1 MNMNYT
7 FSRAAIIFTF
17 AFSLSGCFDIA
28 DTPKLNSSWEA
39 TGSTSSKSEQFGF
52 INDSTSTCPTFLTNN
67 STDIEQISLPA
78 EFSIV
83 DWNIYKQQGDDWR
96 SELTTLIEQNDLI
109 VLQEAKLSFLLHQ
122 LMQQY
127 GLSWTQVE
135 AFSIYKQSMGVLTA
149 SKIEPISV
157 CKQAL
162 AEPWIRFPK
171 SSLISYYPWTGSDK
185 PLLVA
190 NMHMINFTLGVDE
203 FNQQLESVI
212 SVIRQHQG
220 PVIMAGDFNTWTKK
234 RLSRLIEVTASV
246 ELRQLVYQNDV
257 RETAFGHPLDDI
269 YFRGLQQIS
278 ASSYETTT
286 SDHNPIVARFGPL
299 F

>member
-1 MNMNYT
+1 MNYT
-7 FSRAAIIFTF
+7 FSRTAIIFTF
-17 AFSLSGCFDIA
+17 VFSLSGCFDIA
-28 DTPKLNSSWEA
+28 DIPTLNSSWEA
-39 TGSTSSKSEQFGF
+39 TDSTSVKSEQFGF
-52 INDSTSTCPTFLTNN
+52 VNDSISTCPIFLTNN
-67 STDIEQISLPA
+67 NTDIEQSALPA

-83 DWNIYKQQGDDWR
+83 DWNIYKQQADNWR

-109 VLQEAKLSFLLHQ
+109 ILQEAKLSFLLHQ

-127 GLSWTQVE
+127 ELSWTQVE

-157 CKQAL
+157 CKKTL

-171 SSLISYYPWTGSDK
+171 SSLISYYPWAGSDE

-220 PVIMAGDFNTWTKK
+220 PVIMAGDFNTWTNK
-234 RLSRLIEVTASV
+234 RLSRLLDVTASV
-246 ELRQLVYQNDV
+246 DLQQLVYQNDV
-257 RETAFGHPLDDI
+257 RETAFGHSLDDI
-269 YFRGLQQIS
+269 YFRGLQQLS
-278 ASSYETTT
+278 ASSYETTA
-286 SDHNPIVARFGPL
+286 SDHNPIVARFGPV